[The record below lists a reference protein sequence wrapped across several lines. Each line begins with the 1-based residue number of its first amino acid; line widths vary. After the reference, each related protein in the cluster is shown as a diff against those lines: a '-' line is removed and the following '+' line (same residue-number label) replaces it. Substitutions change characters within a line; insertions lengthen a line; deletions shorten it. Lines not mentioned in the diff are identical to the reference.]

1 MSKPCIP
8 STADIF
14 FSQIVFSH
22 HTMRKKKEGTQ
33 ITTSPKKKDNNSKRA
48 AAAAERHEPG
58 VFFGPSDKHLDHTIE
73 MVNKKKSV

>member
-33 ITTSPKKKDNNSKRA
+33 ITTSPKKKTTIVNEQQQQQRDMSQ
-48 AAAAERHEPG
+48 G
-58 VFFGPSDKHLDHTIE
+58 FFFGPSDKHLDHTIE